1 MYIERLFLNEFR
13 AIASSDIQFTH
24 PTSPGSGSLEL
35 PNINLLVGTNGG
47 GKSTILK
54 GIAAAVL
61 AGQVDLLA
69 LTGESIL
76 AWPRRGAT
84 GPCYARVTYRTGA
97 GVGLAAGSVHE
108 DWVQID
114 PEGIRH
120 SREREPWS
128 TRNDAIPNL
137 FGYGPQRLTSP
148 ELRPGEALDA
158 TGRVANLF
166 ERRQELHAPEP
177 WLPDIGEETLT
188 AINALMPPETRL
200 TGGMQGDEVEVES
213 RGLRVSR
220 TMLSDGAQSY
230 MAWLLDLVF
239 RLLEAGAAEDL
250 SGVPGTVL
258 IDEVDQR
265 MHPRWQ
271 QIVLRRL
278 SDGLADLQFIGT
290 AHSPL
295 LAGGLRPENL
305 TVLEPDHDAPGE
317 GAMKASHFEE
327 DVYGHTADGV
337 LTSSYFSLPSSRSED
352 FRQQLR
358 RLAEAA
364 AEMDEEAVDFIR
376 MLAAGSAGSAGDDI
390 RVRSELVARPDRLR
404 RRRQ

>member
-1 MYIERLFLNEFR
+1 MYVERLFLNEFR
-13 AIASSDIQFTH
+13 AIASSDIEFTH

-35 PNINLLVGTNGG
+35 PNVNLLVGTNGG

-61 AGQVDLLA
+61 GGQVDLLA

-76 AWPRRGAT
+76 HWPRRGAT

-97 GVGLAAGSVHE
+97 GVGPAAGSIHE

-120 SREREPWS
+120 SREWESSS
-128 TRNDAIPNL
+128 TGDSVNAIPNL

-148 ELRPGEALDA
+148 ELQPGEALDA
-158 TGRVANLF
+158 PGRVANLF
-166 ERRQELHAPEP
+166 ERRQELYAPEP
-177 WLPDIGEETLT
+177 WIPDIGEQTLT
-188 AINALMPPETRL
+188 AINALMPPDTRL
-200 TGGMQGDEVEVES
+200 TGGMQGDEVEVEN

-230 MAWLLDLVF
+230 MAWLFDLVF

-250 SGVPGTVL
+250 SGVPATAL

-278 SDGLADLQFIGT
+278 SDGLPDVQFIGT

-317 GAMKASHFEE
+317 GAMKASHFGE

-364 AEMDEEAVDFIR
+364 AEVDQEAVDFIR
-376 MLAAGSAGSAGDDI
+376 MLAAGAADGDI
-390 RVRSELVARPDRLR
+390 RVRRELVARPDRLR